1 LKEAG
6 EANAKRALANLI
18 IIIGAVLV
26 LAGLMLA
33 FEDWRIT
40 SSAASGEPIVVA
52 ITATPT
58 RAPTF
63 TPHVKVTPSPKA
75 PDLLPKFP
83 GAGPSTEVPLPA
95 PSDAAGAAVLSP
107 TATPSAAD
115 LMPATTP
122 PDRLV
127 IPAIKL
133 DAKVVPMGWRVV
145 KVNGKQS
152 SEWVI
157 PENAVGWHK
166 NSGLPG
172 HGDNIVMSGHH
183 NIKGEVFRRLV
194 DVKVGDKI
202 DVYVGS
208 TLYRY
213 EVAETYIVKEKGQP
227 LSVRLKNAR
236 FMQPTGDERLT
247 LISCWPY
254 NNNTHRVIVVANP
267 FDWAARSQ
275 IRGASE

>member
-1 LKEAG
+1 LKQAG
-6 EANAKRALANLI
+6 EANAKQALTNLI
-18 IIIGAVLV
+18 IIVGAVLI

-33 FEDWRIT
+33 FQDWQTT
-40 SSAASGEPIVVA
+40 SSAASGDPIVVA
-52 ITATPT
+52 ITATAT
-58 RAPTF
+58 RVPTF
-63 TPHVKVTPSPKA
+63 TPRVQATPSPKA
-75 PDLLPKFP
+75 PQLLPKFP
-83 GAGPSTEVPLPA
+83 GAGPSNETPQ
-95 PSDAAGAAVLSP
+95 PS
-107 TATPSAAD
+107 
-115 LMPATTP
+115 PATTP
-122 PDRLV
+122 VPAALSSSVAASSAGLRPANAPPSRLV
-127 IPAIKL
+127 IPAIHL

-145 KVNGKQS
+145 EVGGKQT

-166 NSGLPG
+166 NSALPG

-183 NIKGEVFRRLV
+183 NIKGEVFRYLV

-208 TLYRY
+208 ALYPY

-227 LSVRLKNAR
+227 LPVRLKNAR

-254 NNNTHRVIVVANP
+254 NSNTHRVIVVAKP
-267 FDWAARSQ
+267 SGWVARSQ
-275 IRGASE
+275 VRKTSE